1 MSKAAEEDEKV
12 GVPVTRSQ
20 DQVAP
25 DDARSGDHGDPGDLV
40 SLQVMLR
47 SEHASLLQSFANREG
62 ATAEALASLWLEEKL
77 DEALRSSRAAR
88 HGPTNGR

>member
-12 GVPVTRSQ
+12 GIPVTRSQ

-25 DDARSGDHGDPGDLV
+25 DAGDAGDPDDPGDLV
-40 SLQVMLR
+40 RLQVMLR
-47 SEHASLLQSFANREG
+47 SEHAALLQGFADREG
-62 ATAEALASLWLEEKL
+62 ATTEALASLWLEEKL
-77 DEALRSSRAAR
+77 DEAVRSLRSAR